1 MAIYLPAGLGMSV
14 VAEVLGDPAVDGG
27 QGDFG
32 LLAGLHGHADER
44 GVGVWRFHMR
54 VGFIIDLFM
63 RLSSA
68 VPIQRR
74 VGARCSQ
81 LAA

>member
-1 MAIYLPAGLGMSV
+1 MSV

-44 GVGVWRFHMR
+44 GV
-54 VGFIIDLFM
+54 
-63 RLSSA
+63 
-68 VPIQRR
+68 
-74 VGARCSQ
+74 
-81 LAA
+81 